1 MLLAAVLPFVFIAIT
16 SAGVLRRNDLA
27 ANDISGVLQVL
38 DRINAGMSKIGSDV
52 KLWGGD
58 RQGAEGIME
67 DGRQIISDLGV
78 GAKFIEHATNVG
90 TVESL
95 QLLGPMGT
103 LNTLTDTF
111 STELIKKK
119 NMVDR
124 LQMAPQALTLLE
136 HARHGALDLSREVTL
151 KLPITTSWTASPL
164 TNTVVDKL
172 DKAIKTFGGG
182 QGGKA
187 EPAPYSAPQ
196 PSNPNPYQSQPQPW
210 AGQGQAQP
218 QPQPWQSQSQPQ
230 PNSPQQQDQGNPQQQ
245 QGQGQDQ
252 KARAQAAT
260 GPHWNTNA
268 RASPYANE
276 PTVAFSA
283 PSA

>member
-1 MLLAAVLPFVFIAIT
+1 MLFTSFLPFALAATT

-27 ANDISGVLQVL
+27 ANDVTGVLQVL
-38 DRINAGMSKIGSDV
+38 DRINAGMSKIGSDT

-58 RQGAEGIME
+58 RQGAEQIME

-78 GAKFIEHATNVG
+78 GAKYIEHATNVG
-90 TVESL
+90 TMESL

-111 STELIKKK
+111 STEIIKKK

-124 LQMAPQALTLLE
+124 LQMAPQALALLE

-151 KLPITTSWTASPL
+151 KLPVTTSWTASPL

-182 QGGKA
+182 QGA
-187 EPAPYSAPQ
+187 QAAPAPYVPQ
-196 PSNPNPYQSQPQPW
+196 QQSNPNQYQAQSQPQSW
-210 AGQGQAQP
+210 
-218 QPQPWQSQSQPQ
+218 QSQPQ
-230 PNSPQQQDQGNPQQQ
+230 PNYPQQPPWPQQ
-245 QGQGQDQ
+245 QGQGQDPN
-252 KARAQAAT
+252 ARAQA
-260 GPHWNTNA
+260 GPQWNSNA
-268 RASPYANE
+268 RASPYASE
-276 PTVAFSA
+276 PVVAFSA
-283 PSA
+283 PPA

>member
-1 MLLAAVLPFVFIAIT
+1 MLFTSLLPFALVATT

-27 ANDISGVLQVL
+27 TNDITGVLQVL
-38 DRINAGMSKIGSDV
+38 DRINAGMSRIGSDV
-52 KLWGGD
+52 KLWSGD
-58 RQGAEGIME
+58 RPGAEGILE

-78 GAKFIEHATNVG
+78 GARYIEHALNVG

-119 NMVDR
+119 PMVDR

-164 TNTVVDKL
+164 TNTIVDKL

-187 EPAPYSAPQ
+187 EPKPYNAAQ
-196 PSNPNPYQSQPQPW
+196 PFTPSPYQAQPQPW
-210 AGQGQAQP
+210 AGQGQGQP
-218 QPQPWQSQSQPQ
+218 QPPPQ
-230 PNSPQQQDQGNPQQQ
+230 PNYPQQ
-245 QGQGQDQ
+245 QGQDQ
-252 KARAQAAT
+252 EDPNARAKAAG
-260 GPHWNTNA
+260 GPQWNSNA
-268 RASPYANE
+268 RASPYAGE
-276 PTVAFSA
+276 AAVAFSA